1 MRLGKIEDQR
11 YVGEHP
17 LRKSVL
23 LPLQS
28 ELQDPN
34 EIYYHEAQLS
44 SLCWGTDESC
54 WTEFFFVE
62 TYFGSEP
69 DRETYLKPRTGVQ
82 TRDPP
87 TKQFSYPTP
96 YWDPR
101 EYWLKQI
108 DVRLVQ
114 VCYEY
119 SALIGTLTRRMEAYV
134 SFQLFNSAHLRAIV
148 RPNYTYIHWIYL
160 SETSC

>member
-11 YVGEHP
+11 YVGEQP

-23 LPLQS
+23 LPLQT

-34 EIYYHEAQLS
+34 EIYYHEAQIS
-44 SLCWGTDESC
+44 SLCWGPDETC
-54 WTEFFFVE
+54 WTEYFFVE

-69 DRETYLKPRTGVQ
+69 DRETYLKPPTNIQ

-87 TKQFSYPTP
+87 TIQFSYPRI

-108 DVRLVQ
+108 DVRLAQ

-134 SFQLFNSAHLRAIV
+134 SPQLFISTH
-148 RPNYTYIHWIYL
+148 
-160 SETSC
+160 